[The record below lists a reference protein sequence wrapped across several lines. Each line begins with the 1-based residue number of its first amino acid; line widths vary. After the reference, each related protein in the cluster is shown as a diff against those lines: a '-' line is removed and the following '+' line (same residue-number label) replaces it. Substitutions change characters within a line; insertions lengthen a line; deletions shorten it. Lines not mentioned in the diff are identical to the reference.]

1 MSASNCLRCL
11 GRPSVAGAS
20 RGVVVP
26 VFAPRTAA
34 PFSTTAVQ
42 NALPAKPKSAEH
54 QDRSVRVYRAGRKMT
69 IKKKNTQD
77 RGKPPLPGERK
88 AFRKKIVLSNDNA
101 FPVPW
106 VTEMEASSL
115 SNENKVGSIVSLP
128 PALQDQLR
136 ATEAF
141 QPTQTWGL
149 FRKPSTLIRKET
161 VELTGKMEKAVENK
175 QTARIVLA
183 GEKISGKSTM
193 LLQAQSHAYLN
204 NWIVIHFPDAQELTN
219 GSTEYAP
226 IPNTENPTLYMQQ
239 NYCLK
244 LLQSIK
250 KANEKI
256 LAKLLSVSNHNEL
269 PQNITVNQP
278 LLSLINAAKEAEG
291 AWSVF
296 QALWSEL
303 NAQGVNRP
311 PILLS
316 MDNLPHIMKMSEY
329 RSASFDKIHSH
340 DLSLVRLFTE
350 ALAGNT
356 RFPSGGAVIAATN
369 RNNGPRIPSMELALK
384 QRLAEQIKVVEGEE
398 APEPPVRDPYFK
410 GYDDRVEKVLKTVE
424 VMEVNKIGK
433 REARSLMEYWA
444 ASGLLRTTV
453 DEQVVSEKWT
463 LGGCGV
469 LGEMERAALLT
480 MKI

>member
-1 MSASNCLRCL
+1 MSATNCLRCL
-11 GRPSVAGAS
+11 SRPSVS

-26 VFAPRTAA
+26 VFAPTRTAA
-34 PFSTTAVQ
+34 AFSTTAVQ
-42 NALPAKPKSAEH
+42 NAMPSKAKSAEN
-54 QDRSVRVYRAGRKMT
+54 QDRSVKVYRAGRKMT
-69 IKKKNTQD
+69 IKKKSTTD
-77 RGKPPLPGERK
+77 RGKPPGPGERK

-101 FPVPW
+101 LPVPW
-106 VTEMEASSL
+106 VPEMEAGSL
-115 SNENKVGSIVSLP
+115 SDPKQVGKIVSLP
-128 PALQDQLR
+128 ATLQDQLR

-149 FRKPSTLIRKET
+149 FRKPSTLVREES
-161 VELTGKMEKAVENK
+161 VQLMGKMEKAVADK
-175 QTARIVLA
+175 TTARIVLT

-204 NWIVIHFPDAQELTN
+204 GWIVIHLPDAQELTN
-219 GSTEYAP
+219 GSTEYSP

-250 KANEKI
+250 KSNEKI
-256 LAKLLSVSNHNEL
+256 LAKLLSVSSHSEL

-291 AWSVF
+291 AWPVF

-303 NAQGVNRP
+303 NAPAAANRP

-316 MDNLPHIMKMSEY
+316 LDNLPHIMKPSAY
-329 RSASFDKIHSH
+329 RSSAFEPIHSH
-340 DLSLVRLFTE
+340 DLSLVKLFVD
-350 ALAGNT
+350 ALSGNT

-384 QRLAEQIKVVEGEE
+384 QRLAAQKGEE
-398 APEPPVRDPYFK
+398 VERKDPYFK
-410 GYDDRVEKVLKTVE
+410 GYDERVERVLRSVE
-424 VMEVNKIGK
+424 VLEVNRIGK

-453 DEQVVSEKWT
+453 DEQTVSEKWT
-463 LGGCGV
+463 LGGGGV

-480 MKI
+480 MRV

>member
-1 MSASNCLRCL
+1 MSATNCLRCL
-11 GRPSVAGAS
+11 GRPAVAGAS
-20 RGVVVP
+20 RGVIVP
-26 VFAPRTAA
+26 VFAPRTA

-42 NALPAKPKSAEH
+42 NAMPGKPQKSMEH
-54 QDRSVRVYRAGRKMT
+54 QDRSVRVYRAGKKMK
-69 IKKKNTQD
+69 IKKKGNLD
-77 RGKPPLPGERK
+77 RGKPPAPGERK

-101 FPVPW
+101 LPVPW
-106 VTEMEASSL
+106 VTEMVAGSL
-115 SNENKVGSIVSLP
+115 SDRKQVGTIVSLP
-128 PALQDQLR
+128 PVLQDQLR

-149 FRKPSTLIRKET
+149 FRKPSTLIRQES
-161 VELTGKMEKAVENK
+161 VDLIGKMEKAVENK
-175 QTARIVLA
+175 ETARIVLT

-204 NWIVIHFPDAQELTN
+204 NWIVIHFPDAQELIN

-256 LAKLLSVSNHNEL
+256 FAKLLSVSSHSEL

-291 AWSVF
+291 AWPVF

-303 NAQGVNRP
+303 NAQGANRP

-316 MDNLPHIMKMSEY
+316 MDNLPHIMKISEY
-329 RSASFDKIHSH
+329 RSASFDKIHAH
-340 DLSLVRLFTE
+340 DLALVKLFTD
-350 ALAGNT
+350 ALGGNA

-384 QRLAEQIKVVEGEE
+384 QRLAVQNGDSEGM
-398 APEPPVRDPYFK
+398 PVKDPYFK
-410 GYDDRVEKVLKTVE
+410 GYDERVEKVLKTVE
-424 VMEVNKIGK
+424 VMEVNRIGK
-433 REARSLMEYWA
+433 KEARGLMEYWA

-453 DEQVVSEKWT
+453 DEQAVSEKWT
-463 LGGCGV
+463 LGGGGV

>member
-1 MSASNCLRCL
+1 MSATNCLRCL

-26 VFAPRTAA
+26 VFAPRTA
-34 PFSTTAVQ
+34 PFSTTAIQ
-42 NALPAKPKSAEH
+42 NALPAKGKSGEH

-69 IKKKNTQD
+69 FKKKHTGD
-77 RGKPPLPGERK
+77 RGKPPAPGERK

-101 FPVPW
+101 LPVPW

-115 SNENKVGSIVSLP
+115 SNENKVGTIVSLP
-128 PALQDQLR
+128 PAVQDQLR

-161 VELTGKMEKAVENK
+161 VELVGKMEKATANK
-175 QTARIVLA
+175 QTARVVLT

-193 LLQAQSHAYLN
+193 LIQAQSYAYLN

-226 IPNTENPTLYMQQ
+226 VPNTENPTLYMQQ

-256 LAKLLSVSNHNEL
+256 LAKLLTVSNHSEL
-269 PQNITVNQP
+269 PQNIPVNQT

-303 NAQGVNRP
+303 NAHGANRP

-316 MDNLPHIMKMSEY
+316 MDNLPHIMKISEY

-340 DLSLVRLFTE
+340 DLSLVKLFTE
-350 ALAGNT
+350 ALSGNT

-384 QRLAEQIKVVEGEE
+384 QRLAEQRASQEE
-398 APEPPVRDPYFK
+398 TVPVRDPYFK
-410 GYDDRVEKVLKTVE
+410 GYDDRVEKVLKSVE
-424 VMEVNKIGK
+424 VMEVNRIGK

-453 DEQVVSEKWT
+453 DEQTVSEKWT
-463 LGGCGV
+463 LGGGGV